1 MNLEKDNPK
10 SIRSFVR
17 RAGRM
22 TPSQKRALESCWPT
36 WGIEFSCGLVDL
48 PTGFEALKLEIGF
61 GNGDALIEMASQDPR
76 SLYLGIEVHLPGVG
90 RCLNRIEQLE
100 LENLRLIRHD
110 AIEVLEQMLAPD
122 SLDRIMLFFPDPWPK
137 KRHHKR
143 RIVNRRFR
151 DLVHRCLK
159 PGAAVHAATDW
170 QEYAEWIADEFLGD
184 SRFVNRGDTA
194 GFSETPAY
202 RPRTRFERRG
212 RALGHGV
219 WDLIFVKKSDS
230 GPPS

>member
-10 SIRSFVR
+10 SIKSFVR

-36 WGIEFSCGLVDL
+36 WGIEFRCGLVDL
-48 PTGFEALKLEIGF
+48 PNGFDALKLEIGF

-110 AIEVLEQMLAPD
+110 AIEVMETVFAPGR
-122 SLDRIMLFFPDPWPK
+122 SRGYCCSSPI
-137 KRHHKR
+137 
-143 RIVNRRFR
+143 
-151 DLVHRCLK
+151 
-159 PGAAVHAATDW
+159 PGTRSVITNGASSTAAFATWCTAA
-170 QEYAEWIADEFLGD
+170 
-184 SRFVNRGDTA
+184 
-194 GFSETPAY
+194 
-202 RPRTRFERRG
+202 
-212 RALGHGV
+212 
-219 WDLIFVKKSDS
+219 
-230 GPPS
+230 

>member
-1 MNLEKDNPK
+1 MNLEKAESR

-17 RAGRM
+17 RAGRI
-22 TPSQKRALESCWPT
+22 TPSQKRALESCWPR
-36 WGIEFSCGLVDL
+36 WGIDFACGELEL
-48 PTGFEALKLEIGF
+48 PAGFDALKLEIGF
-61 GNGDALIEMASQDPR
+61 GNGEALIEMASRDPR

-90 RCLNRIEQLE
+90 RCLNRIEQQG

-110 AIEVLEQMLAPD
+110 AIEVLEQMLPPG
-122 SLDRIMLFFPDPWPK
+122 SLDRVMLFFPDPWPK

-143 RIVNRRFR
+143 RIVNRHFR

-184 SRFVNRGDTA
+184 PRFDNRGDA
-194 GFSETPAY
+194 SGFIETPDY

-212 RALGHGV
+212 QALGHGV
-219 WDLIFVKKSDS
+219 RDLVFAKKPDS